1 MTVLPRAAGLPVLA
15 FLAVVL
21 ISGCGGPFR
30 TVAPEED
37 ADPYLLFQRVREHAS
52 RLATFEGRAEWT
64 TVSEDGAFRGTT
76 RVVLRSPDSLWLKL
90 EGPFG
95 IDMAIA
101 SITRGR
107 FLLFSPMLKAAFQG
121 ILASD
126 RADRLLPLSPAFSR
140 QLIGAAG
147 LLVPQDSLL
156 AGLTGFYP
164 QKYVTLLEFLTG
176 DRIWVEKKGPVVSR
190 WENRDSTGALRWVWS
205 AERFRRS
212 GPLRLPRWIEFS
224 TEARQRLTLFYETTE
239 TNRNLRKG
247 WCDVPIPTG
256 VEPATL

>member
-1 MTVLPRAAGLPVLA
+1 LRRRGRYSLLAPVLA
-15 FLAVVL
+15 GVL
-21 ISGCGGPFR
+21 ISGCGGFFSSGPSL
-30 TVAPEED
+30 EY
-37 ADPYLLFQRVREHAS
+37 ADPYLLFQRVREHAA
-52 RLATFEGRAEWT
+52 RLSTFEGRAEWT

-76 RVVLRSPDSLWLKL
+76 RVVLRSPDSLWLKM

-101 SITRGR
+101 SITHGR
-107 FLLFSPMLKAAFQG
+107 FLVFSPMLKAAFQG
-121 ILASD
+121 NAAGT
-126 RADRLLPLSPAFSR
+126 RMNRLLPFSPAFSR

-156 AGLTGFYP
+156 EDLTGFYP
-164 QKYVTLLEFLTG
+164 EKYAILLEFLTG
-176 DRIWVEKKGPVVSR
+176 DRIWIDRKGPVVNR

-205 AERFRRS
+205 AERFQRA
-212 GPLRLPRWIEFS
+212 GALRLPRWIEFS
-224 TEARQRLTLFYETTE
+224 TEPRQRLTLFYETTE
-239 TNRNLRKG
+239 TNRNLHKG